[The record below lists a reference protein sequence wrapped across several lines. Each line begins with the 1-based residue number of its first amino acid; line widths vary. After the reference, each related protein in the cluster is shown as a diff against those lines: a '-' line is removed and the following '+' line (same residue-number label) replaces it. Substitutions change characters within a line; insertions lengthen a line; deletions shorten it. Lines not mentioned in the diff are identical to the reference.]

1 MATTQVARVA
11 AIKYGAAG
19 FRKARM
25 ARIEQLIAAMTL
37 SEKLG
42 QMTMTAA
49 PYAVTGPF
57 VAGDLTEGI
66 KSGAVGNLLNLYGPE
81 VVANAQRLAV
91 EETRL
96 SIPLL
101 IGLDVIHGHRTLFP
115 VPLGEAAIFDPAL
128 WTLTAREAAREAAA
142 DGVAMTFA
150 PMCDV
155 ARDPRWGRMVEGP
168 GEDPF
173 VGAAMA
179 RAKVLGFQGA
189 GDAGTLDDG
198 GTLAACAK
206 HFAGY
211 GAVMAGREYASS
223 DISERTL
230 HEVHL
235 PAFAAAVEAGVA
247 SVMPAFTELGGVPM
261 TTHKK
266 LLTDYLRGELG
277 FKGVIISDYNA
288 IAELINHGV
297 AADMAEAAALA
308 LNAGVDID
316 MMAGAYAA
324 GLPLALAR
332 GLVTMAQI
340 DAAVG
345 RVLSLKQ
352 RLGLF
357 DDPYRGAGPESA
369 EVLAR
374 RRALA
379 RQAATRSVVLL
390 KNENDI
396 LPLSGMRR
404 VAVIG
409 PLAYAGMEMRGPW
422 AAAGPLDG
430 CISVLEGLR
439 AALPDADIQY
449 APGVTIAGDDTG
461 GVAEAAA
468 LCDGADAV
476 VLCVGEGANMSGEAA
491 SRAHP
496 HLPGAQQQL
505 CDAVFA
511 KAGGKPVITILFS
524 GRPLV
529 VPELAEKSAA
539 LLAAWFP
546 GAEAGNAL
554 ADLLTGKRAP
564 SGRTPISWPRA
575 TGQIPVF
582 FGERRGGRPFNADEH
597 YTSKYLDAPNTPLFA
612 FGHGLSYGRFVFSNL
627 QLSAATLTEGG
638 TLTVSIDVANEGARA
653 AEETV
658 LLFSHD
664 KVASVTR
671 PLLEL
676 KGFAK
681 ILLEPGARGTVTL
694 ALKGAELRFPGPD
707 MKPVFEPGEVEIL
720 VGPVA
725 ERERLL
731 MGTVLLRD

>member
-1 MATTQVARVA
+1 
-11 AIKYGAAG
+11 
-19 FRKARM
+19 M
-25 ARIEQLIAAMTL
+25 ARIEQLIGAMSL

-42 QMTMTAA
+42 QLTMTAA

-57 VAGDLTEGI
+57 VAGDLSEGI
-66 KSGAVGNLLNLYGPE
+66 KSGAVGNLLNLYGPA
-81 VVANAQRLAV
+81 VVARTQRLAV
-91 EETRL
+91 EESRL
-96 SIPLL
+96 RIPLL

-115 VPLGEAAIFDPAL
+115 VPLGEAAMFDPAL
-128 WTLTAREAAREAAA
+128 WEKTAREAAREAAA

-173 VGAAMA
+173 VGAAIA
-179 RAKVLGFQGA
+179 RAKVTGFQGGGL
-189 GDAGTLDDG
+189 GDTGTLDESS
-198 GTLAACAK
+198 TLAACAK
-206 HFAGY
+206 HFAAY
-211 GAVMAGREYASS
+211 GAVMAGREYAST

-230 HEVHL
+230 QEVHL

-247 SVMPAFTELGGVPM
+247 SVMPAFTEIGGVPM
-261 TTHKK
+261 TAHKK

-288 IAELINHGV
+288 IAELMNHGV
-297 AADMAEAAALA
+297 AADIAEAAALA

-316 MMAGAYAA
+316 MMAGAYAG
-324 GLPLALAR
+324 GLPLALER
-332 GLVTMAQI
+332 RLVTMDQI
-340 DAAVG
+340 DTAVR
-345 RVLSLKQ
+345 RVLTLKEQ
-352 RLGLF
+352 LGLF
-357 DDPYRGAGPESA
+357 DDPYRGASAESA

-379 RQAATRSVVLL
+379 REAAAKSVVLL
-390 KNENDI
+390 KNENDV
-396 LPLSGMRR
+396 LPFSDVRR

-409 PLAYAGMEMRGPW
+409 PLAYAAAEMRGAW
-422 AAAGPLDG
+422 AAAAPKES
-430 CISVLEGLR
+430 CVTVLEGLR
-439 AALPDADIQY
+439 AALPEADIQY
-449 APGVTIAGDDTG
+449 ALGVTIDGEDQG
-461 GVAEAAA
+461 GIAEAAA
-468 LCDGADAV
+468 LCDGADAII
-476 VLCVGEGANMSGEAA
+476 LCVGEAANMSGEAA

-496 HLPGAQQQL
+496 HLPGAQQIL

-529 VPELAEKSAA
+529 VPALAEQSTA

-554 ADLLTGKRAP
+554 ADLLIGARAP
-564 SGRTPISWPRA
+564 SGRTPVSWPRA
-575 TGQIPVF
+575 TGQIPIF
-582 FGERRGGRPFNADEH
+582 FGERKGGRPFIAEEH
-597 YTSKYLDAPNTPLFA
+597 YTSKYLDTPNTPLFA
-612 FGHGLSYGRFVFSNL
+612 FGHGLSYGRFSFSNL
-627 QLSAATLTEGG
+627 RLSGTTLTQSG
-638 TLTVSIDVANEGARA
+638 TLTISIDVTNDGARA

-658 LLFSHD
+658 FLFVHD
-664 KVASVTR
+664 KVALVTR

-681 ILLEPGARGTVTL
+681 IALEPGARGTVTL
-694 ALKGAELRFPGPD
+694 PLKGADLRFPGLD
-707 MKPVFEPGEVEIL
+707 LKPVFEAGEVEIL

-725 ERERLL
+725 EREREVVGSVRL
-731 MGTVLLRD
+731 VD